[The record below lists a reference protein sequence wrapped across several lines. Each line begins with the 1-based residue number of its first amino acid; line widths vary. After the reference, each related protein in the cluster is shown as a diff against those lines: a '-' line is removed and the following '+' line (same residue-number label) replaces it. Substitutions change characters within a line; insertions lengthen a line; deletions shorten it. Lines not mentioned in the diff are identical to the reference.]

1 MSWLIAAILFAL
13 RITLLGACLVP
24 EAPDADV
31 SPRAKW
37 LRRWGLVLCS
47 GLAAN
52 LVLMLLAAQCGVWTV
67 CVDWGSWAATLLV
80 GFVLRRRR
88 REKPFLVSTLLWWA
102 ATASLVGIAML
113 MPLRSEW
120 LAGGSDPGLY
130 QNESLAIARL
140 DGLQP
145 ETETIYARMT
155 PERRELFVRSSPGY
169 DEVLPSIPIDMETGA
184 LGRYFFPMT
193 PLLGALMSR
202 LGGVEMLCRLGTILG
217 MLSVPVFWTLLCT
230 LGLSFRQRVASLVV
244 WCLVPM
250 AWYQGAIP
258 TSEHLQILFLLTAV
272 ALYLDA
278 MRSETRLPWLLGCVL
293 FAAVT
298 NRFSFPALCAV
309 MLPVCAFAEALANKK
324 GFRGRWGVCVGG
336 LTLGM
341 IWDFVFNTS
350 TLLRLHEKDNAIVLV
365 AVPFVIGALVAL
377 RIASLPVQRWPVLSF
392 VFRKSFLT
400 IGLCL
405 VLCAWAAVSII
416 KYDAALRVG
425 DYVGISSVLEDI
437 HAHIPDDA
445 IVIVDDARWGTP
457 LALQNGMDVINGH
470 LLWAPAKTPDAQ
482 RQKQQRLD
490 VLSEI
495 AEVSGRDLVWLTST
509 DKQLALY
516 DGLPITN
523 AVKIADLGAFEYR
536 TVIHSRNAD
545 HYATEQHTA
554 VFNVFKGGGATV
566 WRQDRAAA
574 SAIADLETF
583 AEGREG
589 YVVWESRR
597 PSGTAQSK
605 YRIWKRNLD
614 GSGLEMISG
623 APEMA
628 DYAHQGPR
636 ISPDGR
642 WVAFAGRAWNSTVDP
657 DVQTLWGGAYVA
669 PPFDVWVVPMD
680 PVNGAGT
687 PRELTSLR
695 GRAGGGGENRVLEWK
710 DARTL
715 HVTLPENNAIHEVDI
730 HNDRIGRRVVSHLF
744 AEHKG
749 AKSHR
754 EAVLSP
760 DGRTLFC
767 AQGQGAWY
775 QRRDSVAEIK
785 APSIKSAHPLGG
797 CQTFVVPDAPWL
809 IWMGGIGEN
818 LRALNL
824 VSGVDHELAIEA
836 RLPLGHKYFYFPAA
850 SRRGSLLVVGAS
862 DFHDH
867 AQADYELF
875 LFNMDTATCL
885 PIGDPVRVTHN
896 RYIDYANRGI
906 YDGGGRRG
914 RALDRWPDVFV
925 ADESPQNVSHA
936 AKRMPVRNAFAGKA
950 EWGHA
955 VMQYALALEAFRPIE
970 AMQRYDELVATFGED
985 SPGDAAQI
993 RLKFHAE
1000 SGSDVAAEHS
1010 AWHQFEA
1017 LRLRERDSVDF
1028 TPQKRA
1034 VWREELGVR
1043 LQQLAERYPDSRAV
1057 LAFPGFLAEAGLGDA
1072 SKGDAFTHDVKVR
1085 VIAISKAPSLKDIA
1099 PYDEAFVTIQ
1109 CEILRVKKGV
1119 LTAED
1124 LFLGDRDLD
1133 ETASGALP
1141 AMFGNVMAISGG
1153 KHLPAA
1159 RWSVNDVVR
1168 LRAAPWKDF
1177 PFFHL
1182 HPLSDDI
1189 MDLTSPVWYVAPVK
1203 SNR

>member
-1 MSWLIAAILFAL
+1 MGWVITSILFAM
-13 RITLLGACLVP
+13 RVALLGAVIVP
-24 EAPDADV
+24 DSPDTERT
-31 SPRAKW
+31 PRANW
-37 LRRWGLVLCS
+37 LARLGLVICA
-47 GLAAN
+47 GLAGN
-52 LVLMLLAAQCGVWTV
+52 LVLILLAAQCGVWKALI
-67 CVDWGSWAATLLV
+67 DWAAWAAAVLV
-80 GFVLRRRR
+80 CFLLRRHTRK
-88 REKPFLVSTLLWWA
+88 KPFLRSALLWWA

-120 LAGGSDPGLY
+120 FAGGSDPGLY

-145 ETETIYARMT
+145 ETDTIYARMT

-445 IVIVDDARWGTP
+445 IVITDDARWGTP

-523 AVKIADLGAFEYR
+523 AVRIADLGLFDYR

-545 HYATEQHTA
+545 HYATKQNTA

-566 WRQDRAAA
+566 WRQDRAPA
-574 SAIADLETF
+574 SALAEMKQF
-583 AEGREG
+583 AAGRKG
-589 YVVWESRR
+589 FVVWESRR
-597 PSGTAQSK
+597 PSGTDQLK

-614 GSGLEMISG
+614 GSGLQMISG
-623 APEMA
+623 AS
-628 DYAHQGPR
+628 DLSGYAHLGPR

-642 WVAFAGRAWNSTVDP
+642 WVAFAGRQWNSEADP
-657 DVQTLWGGAYVA
+657 NVQTLWGGAYVA
-669 PPFDVWVVPMD
+669 PPFDVWVVPVD
-680 PVNGAGT
+680 PENGSGE
-687 PRELTSLR
+687 PIELTCLH
-695 GRAGGGGENRVLEWK
+695 GRAGSGGENRVLEWK

-715 HVTLPENNAIHEVDI
+715 HVTFPENNAVHEVDI
-730 HNDRIGRRVVSHLF
+730 YNNRIGRQVVSDLYV
-744 AEHKG
+744 EHKG
-749 AKSHR
+749 KKFHR

-760 DGRTLFC
+760 DGQTLLC
-767 AQGQGAWY
+767 AQGQAAWY
-775 QRRDSVAEIK
+775 QRRDPEQTK
-785 APSIKSAHPLGG
+785 APSPESAHPLGG
-797 CQTFVVPDAPWL
+797 CQTFVIPDSPWL
-809 IWMGGIGEN
+809 IWMGGIGTN
-818 LRALNL
+818 LRALQL
-824 VSGVDHELAIEA
+824 VDGADHELAIKGS
-836 RLPLGHKYFYFPAA
+836 LPVLHQYFYFPAA
-850 SRRGSLLVVGAS
+850 SRKGSLMVIGAS
-862 DFHDH
+862 DYHDH

-875 LFNMDTATCL
+875 VFNMNADTCMPEGT
-885 PIGDPVRVTHN
+885 PVRLTYNSYGH
-896 RYIDYANRGI
+896 YGNRGI
-906 YDGGGRRG
+906 YVHGGRRG
-914 RALDRWPDVFV
+914 HALDRWPDIFV
-925 ADESPQNVSHA
+925 ADETSEPDSVAALAPEREAFGNVADWGRAALRYAQAVQNV
-936 AKRMPVRNAFAGKA
+936 RPVEATQVYDALVDAFGAS
-950 EWGHA
+950 
-955 VMQYALALEAFRPIE
+955 
-970 AMQRYDELVATFGED
+970 T
-985 SPGDAAQI
+985 PGDVARAQLAAD
-993 RLKFHAE
+993 ADGE
-1000 SGSDVAAEHS
+1000 SSIAAEHT
-1010 AWHQFEA
+1010 AWRQLEA
-1017 LRLRERDSVDF
+1017 LRRRDLASR
-1028 TPQKRA
+1028 TKPAAKRA
-1034 VWREELGVR
+1034 VWREELRVR
-1043 LQQLAERYPDSRAV
+1043 VEQLTQRYPNSRAAMASV
-1057 LAFPGFLAEAGLGDA
+1057 TLLSEAGLGGTQ
-1072 SKGDAFTHDVKVR
+1072 KGAAFTHDLTVR
-1085 VIAISKAPSLKDIA
+1085 VVAVSEAPKMKDIV
-1099 PYDEAFVTIQ
+1099 PYDEAFVTFQ
-1109 CEILRVKKGV
+1109 CEILTVNEGTLV
-1119 LTAED
+1119 AQD
-1124 LFLGDRDLD
+1124 LLFSPDSAPVDSAAAG
-1133 ETASGALP
+1133 LP
-1141 AMFGNVMAISGG
+1141 MLFGNVMAISGG
-1153 KHLPAA
+1153 KHLDPSTWAI
-1159 RWSVNDVVR
+1159 DQIVR
-1168 LRAAPWKDF
+1168 LRAAPWEQF
-1177 PFFHL
+1177 PFFHQ
-1182 HPLSDDI
+1182 HPLADDI
-1189 MDLTSPVWYVAPVK
+1189 MDFGSAVWYVTPVK
-1203 SNR
+1203 SGL